1 MAWSPA
7 ERLDGRVAAIVGG
20 SGGIGAAAAR
30 LLAARGA
37 RIALTYHSRAEA
49 AAGLVAELPAV
60 EAGPHLMAQAA
71 LDRSE
76 TLEAFAAQVAA
87 QAGRCDVL
95 VNTAG
100 ATQAVPHGDLTGLDD
115 ALIDRVFAL
124 NWRGPFAAVRA
135 FAPLLRACGDA
146 LVVNVSSISGST
158 AKGSNVAYCGAKAA
172 LDNMTMALARV
183 LAPQVRV
190 ISLAPAAVATDFVP
204 GRGREDVER
213 QAGETPLKRLAEP
226 EHVAGAVL
234 ACLTHLPLTTGS
246 VLQLDGGRHL

>member
-1 MAWSPA
+1 MRWTPA
-7 ERLDGRVAAIVGG
+7 ERLDGRVVAVVGG
-20 SGGIGAAAAR
+20 SGGIGAAVAR
-30 LLAARGA
+30 LLSRRGA
-37 RIALTYHSRAEA
+37 RLAISYHSRAEA
-49 AAGLVAELPAV
+49 AAALVAELPRV
-60 EAGPHLMAQAA
+60 EAGPHVMAHAA
-71 LDRSE
+71 LDHSE
-76 TLEAFAAQVAA
+76 TLEAFAALVAA
-87 QAGRCDVL
+87 EAGRCDVL

-100 ATQAVPHGDLTGLDD
+100 ATQAVPHGDLPGLDD

-135 FAPLLRACGDA
+135 FAPLLRASGDG

-158 AKGSNVAYCGAKAA
+158 AKGSNIAYCGAKAA
-172 LDNMTMALARV
+172 VDNMTMALARV

-190 ISLAPAAVATDFVP
+190 VSLAPAAVATDFVP
-204 GRGREDVER
+204 GRGRAAVEA
-213 QAGETPLKRLAEP
+213 QAAETPLKRVAEP